1 MRTTGETVFSG
12 NPASFAVSGRSPEL
26 LFGGRD
32 LIASTAAFGS
42 GRWYFNFNN
51 PASGMVEPKLSFT
64 RLVMAQGV
72 PLVIGS
78 GINAVSH

>member
-1 MRTTGETVFSG
+1 M
-12 NPASFAVSGRSPEL
+12 SGRSPEL

-51 PASGMVEPKLSFT
+51 PTSGTVEPKLAFT

-72 PLVIGS
+72 PLIVGS
-78 GINAVSH
+78 GIDAGSH